1 MVDRLEGFVLE
12 KELNFHHDGFRGT
25 IIEIGLW
32 KEQRVAVKFGIK
44 ELQEYEAKMMKEIGY
59 HPNIIQLVELKEDS
73 VVIEAFGT
81 GKTLHN
87 IEEKVPLKTIV
98 DWMLQVSS
106 ALKHLHDKGIIHH
119 DIKDKNVLIHEGKIK
134 LCDFELSIKGK
145 NGVFGSGT
153 TKWMAPEIEYD
164 DEIEI
169 TNKID
174 IYAFG
179 LLFSRLIHT
188 GREIDVVKYSCPIK
202 ILNLIYDCIDRKPEN
217 RPNIDQVIK
226 ILSLSDY
233 GNSILGDL
241 LEKADDEN
249 KKKVLEIISKLKFD

>member
-1 MVDRLEGFVLE
+1 MVDRLEGFILE

-59 HPNIIQLVELKEDS
+59 HPNIIQLIELREEFI
-73 VVIEAFGT
+73 VVEAFGD
-81 GKTLHN
+81 GKTLHD
-87 IEEKVPLKTIV
+87 IKEKIPLKTIA
-98 DWMLQVSS
+98 DWMLQV
-106 ALKHLHDKGIIHH
+106 ALPLKHLHDKDIIHH
-119 DIKDKNVLIHEGKIK
+119 DIKDKNILIHEGKIK
-134 LCDFELSIKGK
+134 LCDFELTIKGK
-145 NGVFGSGT
+145 NGIFGAGT
-153 TKWMAPEIEYD
+153 TKWMAPEIQYD
-164 DEIEI
+164 EDVEII
-169 TNKID
+169 NKID

-249 KKKVLEIISKLKFD
+249 KKKILEIISKLKFD